1 MTQKASESPDS
12 DAERYS
18 WRTYRSPETVCVFM
32 YALSTLTLAEI
43 TYAKPVTGIIYNP
56 EIIRV
61 NLRGIW
67 RQRSHSGS
75 IASTQTPSAATDQ
88 LHSHLANI
96 RFLWPIASTWHMKC
110 RPEQN
115 QFKRKR
121 KQTQSVQ
128 EKSSLCY
135 QGVQSESSRGRVGSG
150 TAGPLDH
157 RLVKLTVEVYFAHD
171 KHSDW
176 AVCNH

>member
-18 WRTYRSPETVCVFM
+18 WRTYRSPENSVCVHVCIE
-32 YALSTLTLAEI
+32 YPHVGGNNICKASHRHQ
-43 TYAKPVTGIIYNP
+43 YNP